1 MIASCPNC
9 RTRYRLDA
17 GRIGGGVRLRCRRC
31 DTVFRVRPPGGAT
44 AAAGDT
50 QTGSGVELS
59 ETGGPPS
66 AAVSGARSAG
76 EGPPA
81 APPLASPPP
90 AAEAESPRPPAPGS
104 KPLPDDAPRVVVALR
119 DPELAKRAGEELAS
133 VGLAARLASDGR
145 EALLLLVR
153 EAPRALVVEDRLDL
167 IDGRDLC
174 EVVKR
179 VSGLSKVAVVRVR
192 SETAGPVWEVGPD
205 AWIEVEDLPK
215 GLPGLLDLDRRSAEG
230 PTPAQPTGSSDAGL
244 AGPPSPIGTAPEP
257 PALAEARRLA
267 RIAVSEFAL
276 YHPDR
281 FEAAAREGRLVEEF
295 AAELEEGRAHLRGRL
310 GAEVFRDGD
319 PLVEEMLRRGRE
331 RGGAPA

>member
-44 AAAGDT
+44 ASAGDT

-59 ETGGPPS
+59 EPDAPR
-66 AAVSGARSAG
+66 APAGARAPTGRPEPSPGSEVATG
-76 EGPPA
+76 LPGP
-81 APPLASPPP
+81 
-90 AAEAESPRPPAPGS
+90 ESSRLPAPG
-104 KPLPDDAPRVVVALR
+104 PRALPEDAPRVVVALR

-133 VGLAARLASDGR
+133 VGLAAVVASDGR
-145 EALLLLVR
+145 EALLRLVR

-167 IDGRDLC
+167 LDGRDLC

-179 VSGLSKVAVVRVR
+179 ISGLSQVAVVRVR

-205 AWIEVEDLPK
+205 AWIEIEDLPK
-215 GLPGLLDLDRRSAEG
+215 GLPGLLEG
-230 PTPAQPTGSSDAGL
+230 GPPPAGGVAPVPDAGQ
-244 AGPPSPIGTAPEP
+244 AEAASGASPAEP
-257 PALAEARRLA
+257 RAESEDPALAEARRLA
-267 RIAVSEFAL
+267 RIAVSEFSL

-281 FEAAAREGRLVEEF
+281 FRTAAREGRLVEEF
-295 AAELEEGRAHLRGRL
+295 AAELEEGRAHLRGRV
-310 GAEVFRDGD
+310 GPEVFRDGD
-319 PLVEEMLRRGRE
+319 PLVEELLRQGRE